1 MRDSGGGERV
11 LLLQLHTPQGDNYRG
26 GRRSQPWEARA
37 SASNAIPDFLSLRNR
52 LRDQRDATMS
62 ALNEALRIRSKEH
75 IHCAVAGG
83 KDGV

>member
-37 SASNAIPDFLSLRNR
+37 SASNAIPDFLSLRNP
-52 LRDQRDATMS
+52 AS
-62 ALNEALRIRSKEH
+62 
-75 IHCAVAGG
+75 
-83 KDGV
+83 